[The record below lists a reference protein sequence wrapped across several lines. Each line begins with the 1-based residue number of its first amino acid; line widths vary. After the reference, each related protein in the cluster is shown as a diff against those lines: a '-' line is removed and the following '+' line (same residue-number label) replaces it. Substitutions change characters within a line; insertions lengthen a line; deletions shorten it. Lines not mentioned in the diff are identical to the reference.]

1 MTSRSKDVLSVE
13 QMAGI
18 VGVGRQTA
26 YAQCRR
32 WLASNGA
39 DGIPCRRVGRL
50 ILVYRYELET
60 WLGFPIEAPSNVE
73 AITAPAPAP
82 VTEPRPSR
90 PATQRPRTQ
99 RRPNRTSADQT
110 TLPF

>member
-1 MTSRSKDVLSVE
+1 
-13 QMAGI
+13 MATV

-50 ILVYRYELET
+50 ILVYRHELET
-60 WLGFPIEAPSNVE
+60 WLGFPIAWPPNGDVSPTSTPN
-73 AITAPAPAP
+73 
-82 VTEPRPSR
+82 TEPQPAR
-90 PATQRPRTQ
+90 PATTHPRTT
-99 RRPNRTSADQT
+99 RRTRRANADQT